1 MIWLG
6 IALLGGAGALA
17 RVLLD
22 ARVRAATGHPEL
34 PLGTLSVNILG
45 SLVLGLLTG
54 ASVTGDAILLAGT
67 GFLGAFTTFS
77 TWMVETERLAG
88 RGRSALALG
97 YVGLSLALGLAAC
110 GAGWAIGS
118 LL

>member
-1 MIWLG
+1 VIWLG
-6 IALLGGAGALA
+6 IALLGGTGALA

-34 PLGTLSVNILG
+34 PLGTLSVNVLG

-77 TWMVETERLAG
+77 TWMVESERLAG

-97 YVGLSLALGLAAC
+97 YIGLSLALGLAAC
-110 GAGWAIGS
+110 GAGWALGS